1 MQANGAGSTIAFAL
15 RAVCGG
21 FLLVMPADYA
31 PAQERGG
38 ERGHHEFHEHDVG
51 RFDRHELGLWRGGG
65 WRHEIFNGRLGWWWV
80 SGGVWYFY
88 DAPVY
93 PYPMVVSGIAFA
105 NPVVVVPAPP
115 MVIQQMTPP
124 APPPPQVQPP
134 PPQVWYYCD
143 SPAGYYPYVPTCNL
157 PFRPVAA
164 TPQ

>member
-1 MQANGAGSTIAFAL
+1 MPTNRAGPAIAVTL
-15 RAVCGG
+15 RAMCGG
-21 FLLVMPADYA
+21 FLLVMPTVCAV
-31 PAQERGG
+31 AQ
-38 ERGHHEFHEHDVG
+38 ERGHHEFHGHDVG

-93 PYPMVVSGIAFA
+93 PYPMVVSGMAFA
-105 NPVVVVPAPP
+105 EPMVVVPGAP
-115 MVIQQMTPP
+115 MVIQQA
-124 APPPPQVQPP
+124 APPPPPQQQQQP
-134 PPQVWYYCD
+134 VWYYCD

-164 TPQ
+164 RPQ